1 MGVTVSYPGVYIEEF
16 TPAPPIQGAP
26 TSIVALLGPASSG
39 PLVEPKLI
47 TSWDQFKQVFGSQP
61 LPGFY
66 FWYAAQGFFQNGGQL
81 LYAIRI
87 SNAAIASEFL
97 TDLAT
102 VNTIQA
108 RAKQPGATGNSINL
122 TVTNTS
128 ALNNLTAFTHAPAI
142 SSVTGPLIDF
152 GGTDDAV
159 RFRPGDIVIV
169 DGDPLHRANVLT
181 INKTRVTLSRALPAA
196 AAGQVLRLADLV
208 GGQDTTIRFSEAV
221 LPDNPIYLT
230 PGTYLEVTDG
240 TSTETVVV
248 KTVAVETITLT
259 TSPPLLITYRVT
271 FTQPVRNNFA
281 HAGPIA
287 AVSHEFDLQVAVGAA
302 PASESYAFLSMEPTS
317 PRYYA
322 LQVNA
327 NSGLIALAPAG
338 PPPPEIPF
346 QNIPKAQV
354 VTLLTGADEDLSTLT
369 PGDYQD
375 GLDALLKRTVNI
387 VAIPD
392 AVRYPNATAA
402 VIQGYLLDHCQGAP
416 PHVGNRFAILD
427 SKLGDSITDVA
438 SRIQPLASF
447 GGFGALYYPWI
458 LIPPAS
464 PPPGSPPPSV
474 APPNILVPPS
484 GHVAGI
490 YARVDNSRGVH
501 KAPAGLEANIHG
513 TIGVEAVLSDAEQG
527 LLNISY
533 GVNVIRVFKGA
544 QPTVWGARTTAVV
557 ASNTNWQYINVRR
570 LFLFLEASIS
580 EGIRFSVFEPNNT
593 ELWGKLKRSI
603 TAFLTKVW
611 RDGALFG
618 TTAKEAFY
626 VRIDDVLNPPDQ
638 MALGVLTLEV
648 GVRPA
653 YPAEFVV
660 VRIGIWD
667 GGSSITE
674 S

>member
-81 LYAIRI
+81 LYAVRI
-87 SNAAIASEFL
+87 SNAAIASQYL

-108 RAKQPGATGNSINL
+108 KAKQPGAAGNSLNL

-128 ALNNLTAFTHAPAI
+128 ALNNLTAFSHAPTI
-142 SSVTGPLIDF
+142 TSVSGPAVGF

-169 DGDPLHRANVLT
+169 NGDPLHRANVLT
-181 INKTRVTLSRALPAA
+181 INKTIVTLSQGLPAA
-196 AAGQVLRLADLV
+196 AIGQTLRLADLV
-208 GGQDTTIRFSEAV
+208 GGQDSVVRFTDAA
-221 LPDNPIYLT
+221 PDNPIYLT
-230 PGTYLEVTDG
+230 PGTYLAISDG
-240 TSTETVVV
+240 GGNSETVVV
-248 KTVAVETITLT
+248 KTVTVETITLT
-259 TSPPLLITYRVT
+259 TSPPPLITYRVT

-281 HAGPIA
+281 LAGPTV
-287 AVSHEFDLQVAVGAA
+287 AVSHEFDLQIAVGAA

-327 NSGLIALAPAG
+327 NSGLIALSPAQ
-338 PPPPEIPF
+338 PPPPEIPY
-346 QNIPKAQV
+346 QNIPQGQTAA
-354 VTLLTGADEDLSTLT
+354 LAGGADEDLGTLT

-375 GLDALLKRTVNI
+375 GLDALLKKTVNI

-427 SKLGDSITDVA
+427 SRLGDAITDVA
-438 SRIQPLASF
+438 TRIQPLASF

-458 LIPPAS
+458 LIPPAP
-464 PPPGSPPPSV
+464 PPPGSRPPSV

-490 YARVDNSRGVH
+490 YARIDNSRGVH

-513 TIGVEAVLSDAEQG
+513 AIGIEAVLSDAEQG
-527 LLNISY
+527 LLNMSY

-557 ASNTNWQYINVRR
+557 ASNTNWQYVNVRR

-603 TAFLTKVW
+603 TAFLTRVW

-618 TTAKEAFY
+618 PTAKEAFY
-626 VRIDDVLNPPDQ
+626 VRIDEVLNPPDQ
-638 MALGVLTLEV
+638 MALGVLTLEI

-667 GGSSITE
+667 GGASITE